1 MVALIYSSRAHKEG
15 RWWIVQN
22 DQHPG
27 ALSQVK
33 RLDLAAEAQRE
44 AIAFV
49 TGIPASGI
57 EVAVRTTIS
66 PEIDRE
72 LAEASALRLEATE
85 KEGRAAGIRQAVA
98 EKLEADGYTLREIG
112 IVLGVSYQRAH
123 QLRASRASDE
133 HIAVLTDGP
142 LRFGAGPDIDKPDVM
157 MHAR

>member
-1 MVALIYSSRAHKEG
+1 MTYTSKAHKEG

-49 TGIPASGI
+49 AGVPASSVD
-57 EVAVRTTIS
+57 VAVRATVS
-66 PEIDRE
+66 PEIDRQ
-72 LAEASALRLEATE
+72 LAEVKALRIEAILS
-85 KEGRAAGIRQAVA
+85 EGRAAAIREAVA
-98 EKLEADGYTLREIG
+98 RRLEADGFTLREIG

-123 QLRASRASDE
+123 QLKMM
-133 HIAVLTDGP
+133 
-142 LRFGAGPDIDKPDVM
+142 RFGVGEDIGNAEIM
-157 MHAR
+157 AQARR